1 MFRRTFS
8 LVAVF
13 AVALATGYLLI
24 KPEPTDEAVNF
35 ELPFAASAQSADD
48 ENADTMHI
56 EEMVIGAPDAPLTV
70 IEYASFTCPHCAS
83 FHENTFG
90 DLKKKYIDTG
100 KVQLE
105 FIDYPLDRLAVIAA
119 TLARSIPTKDGYVEA
134 VSILL
139 KKQKQWAYS
148 KNPLKEL
155 QSIAKLFGISS
166 KKFNDISQNIPLMQK
181 IVTKMENESK
191 NFDINSTPT
200 FIVNNKYKISGALS
214 FKDFEKELLKSI
226 NAKKS

>member
-1 MFRRTFS
+1 MLLKRRNFLLGAGVFFLFSKKSMSSQNSSKELMRKQLLGSENAPIKIKEFFS
-8 LVAVF
+8 L
-13 AVALATGYLLI
+13 
-24 KPEPTDEAVNF
+24 
-35 ELPFAASAQSADD
+35 
-48 ENADTMHI
+48 
-56 EEMVIGAPDAPLTV
+56 
-70 IEYASFTCPHCAS
+70 TCGHCAN
-83 FHENTFG
+83 FHLKTLPQ
-90 DLKKKYIDTG
+90 LKKKYIDAG

-148 KNPLKEL
+148 KKPLDEL
-155 QSIAKLFGISS
+155 QSIAKLFGITS
-166 KKFNDISQNIPLMQK
+166 KKFNEISQNIPLMQE
-181 IVTKMENESK
+181 IVKKMENESK

-200 FIVNNKYKISGALS
+200 FIVNDEYKISGALS
-214 FKDFEKELLKSI
+214 FKDFEKEILKSI

>member
-1 MFRRTFS
+1 MLLKRRNFLLGVGVFFLFSKKSLSNQNSLKDLLRKQFLGSENAPIKIKEFFS
-8 LVAVF
+8 L
-13 AVALATGYLLI
+13 
-24 KPEPTDEAVNF
+24 
-35 ELPFAASAQSADD
+35 
-48 ENADTMHI
+48 
-56 EEMVIGAPDAPLTV
+56 
-70 IEYASFTCPHCAS
+70 TCGHCAN
-83 FHENTFG
+83 FHLNTLPL
-90 DLKKKYIDTG
+90 LKKKYIDAG

-119 TLARSIPTKDGYVEA
+119 TLARSIPTKDGYIEA

-148 KNPLKEL
+148 KKPIEEL

-166 KKFNDISQNIPLMQK
+166 QKFNEISQNIPLMEE
-181 IVTKMENESK
+181 IVKKMENESK
-191 NFDINSTPT
+191 NFNINSTPT
-200 FIVNNKYKISGALS
+200 FIVNDEHKISGALS

>member
-1 MFRRTFS
+1 MLLKRRNFLLGVGVFFLFSKKSLSNQNSLKDLLRKQFLGSENAPIKIKEFFS
-8 LVAVF
+8 L
-13 AVALATGYLLI
+13 
-24 KPEPTDEAVNF
+24 
-35 ELPFAASAQSADD
+35 
-48 ENADTMHI
+48 
-56 EEMVIGAPDAPLTV
+56 
-70 IEYASFTCPHCAS
+70 TCGHCAN
-83 FHENTFG
+83 FHLKTLPQ
-90 DLKKKYIDTG
+90 LKKKYIDSG

-119 TLARSIPTKDGYVEA
+119 TLARSIPTKDGYIEA

-148 KNPLKEL
+148 KKPVEEL
-155 QSIAKLFGISS
+155 QSIAKLFGITS
-166 KKFNDISQNIPLMQK
+166 KKFNEISQNIPLMQE
-181 IVTKMENESK
+181 IVKKMENESK

-200 FIVNNKYKISGALS
+200 FIVNDEHKISGALS

>member
-1 MFRRTFS
+1 MRKQFLGSENAPIKIKEFFS
-8 LVAVF
+8 L
-13 AVALATGYLLI
+13 
-24 KPEPTDEAVNF
+24 
-35 ELPFAASAQSADD
+35 
-48 ENADTMHI
+48 
-56 EEMVIGAPDAPLTV
+56 
-70 IEYASFTCPHCAS
+70 TCGHCAN
-83 FHENTFG
+83 FHTKTLPQ
-90 DLKKKYIDTG
+90 LKKNYIDTG

-148 KNPLKEL
+148 KKPLDEL
-155 QSIAKLFGISS
+155 KSIAKLFGIST
-166 KKFNDISQNIPLMQK
+166 KKFNEISQNIPLMQE
-181 IVTKMENESK
+181 IVKKMENESK
-191 NFDINSTPT
+191 NFNINSTPT
-200 FIVNNKYKISGALS
+200 FIINDKYKISGALS

>member
-1 MFRRTFS
+1 MLLNRRNFLLSIAAFFLFSKKSLSDQNSLKQLMRKQLLGSENAPIKIKEFFS
-8 LVAVF
+8 L
-13 AVALATGYLLI
+13 
-24 KPEPTDEAVNF
+24 
-35 ELPFAASAQSADD
+35 
-48 ENADTMHI
+48 
-56 EEMVIGAPDAPLTV
+56 
-70 IEYASFTCPHCAS
+70 TCGHCAN
-83 FHENTFG
+83 FHLKTLPQ
-90 DLKKKYIDTG
+90 LKKKYIDTG

-119 TLARSIPTKDGYVEA
+119 TLARSIPTTDGYIEA

-148 KNPLKEL
+148 KNPLNEL

-166 KKFNDISQNIPLMQK
+166 KKFNDISQNIPLMQE
-181 IVTKMENESK
+181 IVTKMEKESK
-191 NFDINSTPT
+191 NFNISSTPT
-200 FIVNNKYKISGALS
+200 FIINDKYKISGALS

>member
-1 MFRRTFS
+1 MFLNRRSFLLSICAFFLFSKKSLSNQYSLNKLMRKQFLGSENAPIKIKEFFS
-8 LVAVF
+8 L
-13 AVALATGYLLI
+13 
-24 KPEPTDEAVNF
+24 
-35 ELPFAASAQSADD
+35 
-48 ENADTMHI
+48 
-56 EEMVIGAPDAPLTV
+56 
-70 IEYASFTCPHCAS
+70 TCGHCAN
-83 FHENTFG
+83 FHTKTLPQ
-90 DLKKKYIDTG
+90 LKKNYIDTG

-148 KNPLKEL
+148 KKPLDEL
-155 QSIAKLFGISS
+155 KSIAKLFGIST
-166 KKFNDISQNIPLMQK
+166 KKFNEISQNIPLMQE
-181 IVTKMENESK
+181 IVKKMEKESI

-200 FIVNNKYKISGALS
+200 FLVNDEYKISGALS

-226 NAKKS
+226 NAKNS

>member
-1 MFRRTFS
+1 MFLNRRNFLLGIGPFFFFSKKSFSDQNSLKQLMRKQLLGSENAPIKIKEFFS
-8 LVAVF
+8 L
-13 AVALATGYLLI
+13 
-24 KPEPTDEAVNF
+24 
-35 ELPFAASAQSADD
+35 
-48 ENADTMHI
+48 
-56 EEMVIGAPDAPLTV
+56 
-70 IEYASFTCPHCAS
+70 TCGHCAN
-83 FHENTFG
+83 FHLKTLPQ
-90 DLKKKYIDTG
+90 LKKKYIDTG

-148 KNPLKEL
+148 KKPLEEL

-166 KKFNDISQNIPLMQK
+166 KKFKEVSQNIPLMQE
-181 IVTKMENESK
+181 IVKKMENESK
-191 NFDINSTPT
+191 NFNINSTPT
-200 FIVNNKYKISGALS
+200 FLVNDEYKISGALS

-226 NAKKS
+226 NAKNS

>member
-1 MFRRTFS
+1 MRKKFGENMFLNRRNFLLGLATFFLFSKKSFSNQNTLKELMRKQFLGSSDAPIKIKEFFS
-8 LVAVF
+8 L
-13 AVALATGYLLI
+13 
-24 KPEPTDEAVNF
+24 
-35 ELPFAASAQSADD
+35 
-48 ENADTMHI
+48 
-56 EEMVIGAPDAPLTV
+56 
-70 IEYASFTCPHCAS
+70 TCGHCAN
-83 FHENTFG
+83 FHIKTLPQ
-90 DLKKKYIDTG
+90 LKKKYIDTG

-119 TLARSIPTKDGYVEA
+119 TLARSIPTKDGYTEA

-148 KNPLKEL
+148 KNPLNEL

-181 IVTKMENESK
+181 IVTKMEKESK

-200 FIVNNKYKISGALS
+200 FIVNDKYKISGALS

>member
-1 MFRRTFS
+1 MLLKRRNFLLGVGVFFLFSKKSLSNQNSLKVLMRKQLLGSENAPIKIKEFFS
-8 LVAVF
+8 L
-13 AVALATGYLLI
+13 
-24 KPEPTDEAVNF
+24 
-35 ELPFAASAQSADD
+35 
-48 ENADTMHI
+48 
-56 EEMVIGAPDAPLTV
+56 
-70 IEYASFTCPHCAS
+70 TCGHCAN
-83 FHENTFG
+83 FHLKTLPQ
-90 DLKKKYIDTG
+90 LKKKYIDAG

-148 KNPLKEL
+148 KKPLDEL

-166 KKFNDISQNIPLMQK
+166 KKFNEISQNIPLMQE
-181 IVTKMENESK
+181 IVKKMENESK
-191 NFDINSTPT
+191 NFNINSTPT
-200 FIVNNKYKISGALS
+200 FVVNDEYKISGALS

>member
-1 MFRRTFS
+1 MYLNRRNFLLGIGPFFFFSKKSFSDQNSLKQLMRKQLLGSENAPIKIKEFFS
-8 LVAVF
+8 L
-13 AVALATGYLLI
+13 
-24 KPEPTDEAVNF
+24 
-35 ELPFAASAQSADD
+35 
-48 ENADTMHI
+48 
-56 EEMVIGAPDAPLTV
+56 
-70 IEYASFTCPHCAS
+70 TCGHCAN
-83 FHENTFG
+83 FHLKTLPQ
-90 DLKKKYIDTG
+90 LKKKYIDTG

-148 KNPLKEL
+148 KKPLEEL

-166 KKFNDISQNIPLMQK
+166 KKFKEISQNIPLMQE
-181 IVTKMENESK
+181 IVKKMENESK
-191 NFDINSTPT
+191 NFNINSTPT
-200 FIVNNKYKISGALS
+200 FLVNDEYKISGALS

-226 NAKKS
+226 NAKNS

>member
-1 MFRRTFS
+1 MFSKKSFSNQNSLNESMRRQFLGSNDAPIKIKEFFS
-8 LVAVF
+8 L
-13 AVALATGYLLI
+13 TCGHCS
-24 KPEPTDEAVNF
+24 NF
-35 ELPFAASAQSADD
+35 HVRTLPKLQ
-48 ENADTMHI
+48 
-56 EEMVIGAPDAPLTV
+56 
-70 IEYASFTCPHCAS
+70 
-83 FHENTFG
+83 
-90 DLKKKYIDTG
+90 KKYIDTG

-105 FIDYPLDRLAVIAA
+105 FVDYPLDRLAVIAA

-148 KNPLKEL
+148 KKPLEEL

-166 KKFNDISQNIPLMQK
+166 KQFDEVSQNMPLMQE
-181 IVTKMENESK
+181 IVKKMENESK

-200 FIVNNKYKISGALS
+200 FIINDEYKISGALS

>member
-1 MFRRTFS
+1 MLLKRRNFLLGVGVFFLFSKKSLSNQNSLKVLMRKQLLGSENAPIKIKEFFS
-8 LVAVF
+8 L
-13 AVALATGYLLI
+13 
-24 KPEPTDEAVNF
+24 
-35 ELPFAASAQSADD
+35 
-48 ENADTMHI
+48 
-56 EEMVIGAPDAPLTV
+56 
-70 IEYASFTCPHCAS
+70 TCGHCAN
-83 FHENTFG
+83 FHLKTLPQ
-90 DLKKKYIDTG
+90 LKKKYIDAG

-148 KNPLKEL
+148 KKPLDEL

-166 KKFNDISQNIPLMQK
+166 KKFNEISQNISLMQE
-181 IVTKMENESK
+181 IVKKMENESK

-200 FIVNNKYKISGALS
+200 FIVNDEYKISGALS
-214 FKDFEKELLKSI
+214 FKDFEKEILKSI

>member
-1 MFRRTFS
+1 MLLKRRNFLLGVGVFFLFSKKSLSNQNSFKELMRKQLLGSENAPIKIKEFFS
-8 LVAVF
+8 L
-13 AVALATGYLLI
+13 
-24 KPEPTDEAVNF
+24 
-35 ELPFAASAQSADD
+35 
-48 ENADTMHI
+48 
-56 EEMVIGAPDAPLTV
+56 
-70 IEYASFTCPHCAS
+70 TCGHCAN
-83 FHENTFG
+83 FHLNTLPL
-90 DLKKKYIDTG
+90 LKKKYIDAG

-119 TLARSIPTKDGYVEA
+119 TLARSIPTKDGYIEA

-148 KNPLKEL
+148 KKPVEEL
-155 QSIAKLFGISS
+155 QSIAKLFGITS
-166 KKFNDISQNIPLMQK
+166 KKFNEISQNIPLMEE
-181 IVTKMENESK
+181 IVKKMENESK

-200 FIVNNKYKISGALS
+200 FIVNDEYKISGALS

>member
-1 MFRRTFS
+1 MFLKRRNFLLGVGVFFLFSKKSLSNQNSLKVLMRKQLLGSENAPIKIKEFFS
-8 LVAVF
+8 L
-13 AVALATGYLLI
+13 
-24 KPEPTDEAVNF
+24 
-35 ELPFAASAQSADD
+35 
-48 ENADTMHI
+48 
-56 EEMVIGAPDAPLTV
+56 
-70 IEYASFTCPHCAS
+70 TCGHCAN
-83 FHENTFG
+83 FHLKTLPQ
-90 DLKKKYIDTG
+90 LKKSYIDAG

-148 KNPLKEL
+148 KKPLDEL

-166 KKFNDISQNIPLMQK
+166 KKFNEISQNIPLMQE
-181 IVTKMENESK
+181 IVKKMENESK

-200 FIVNNKYKISGALS
+200 FIVNDEYKISGALS
-214 FKDFEKELLKSI
+214 FKDFEKEILKSI

>member
-1 MFRRTFS
+1 MFLNRRNFLLGIGAFFLFSKKSFSDQNSLKQLMRKQLLGSENAPIKIKEFFS
-8 LVAVF
+8 L
-13 AVALATGYLLI
+13 
-24 KPEPTDEAVNF
+24 
-35 ELPFAASAQSADD
+35 
-48 ENADTMHI
+48 
-56 EEMVIGAPDAPLTV
+56 
-70 IEYASFTCPHCAS
+70 TCGHCAN
-83 FHENTFG
+83 FH
-90 DLKKKYIDTG
+90 LKTLPQLEKKYIDTG

-148 KNPLKEL
+148 KKPLEEL

-166 KKFNDISQNIPLMQK
+166 KKFKEVSQNIPLMQE
-181 IVTKMENESK
+181 IVKKMENESK
-191 NFDINSTPT
+191 NFNINSTPT
-200 FIVNNKYKISGALS
+200 FLVNDEYKISGALS

-226 NAKKS
+226 NAKNS

>member
-1 MFRRTFS
+1 MFLNRRNFLLCIGAFFLFPNKSFSNQNSLNESMRKQFLGSNDAPIKIKEFFS
-8 LVAVF
+8 LTCGHCSNF
-13 AVALATGYLLI
+13 HI
-24 KPEPTDEAVNF
+24 KTLPE
-35 ELPFAASAQSADD
+35 
-48 ENADTMHI
+48 
-56 EEMVIGAPDAPLTV
+56 
-70 IEYASFTCPHCAS
+70 
-83 FHENTFG
+83 
-90 DLKKKYIDTG
+90 LKKKYIDTG

-105 FIDYPLDRLAVIAA
+105 FVDYPLDRLAVIAA
-119 TLARSIPTKDGYVEA
+119 TLARSIPTKDGYLEA

-148 KNPLKEL
+148 KNPLNEL

-166 KKFNDISQNIPLMQK
+166 KKFNDISQNIPLMQE
-181 IVTKMENESK
+181 IVTKMEKESK

-200 FIVNNKYKISGALS
+200 FIVNDKYKISGALS

>member
-1 MFRRTFS
+1 MFLNRRNFLLGIGAFFLFSKKSFSNQNSLNELMRKQFLGSNNAPIKIKEFFS
-8 LVAVF
+8 LTCGHCSNF
-13 AVALATGYLLI
+13 HI
-24 KPEPTDEAVNF
+24 KT
-35 ELPFAASAQSADD
+35 LPQ
-48 ENADTMHI
+48 
-56 EEMVIGAPDAPLTV
+56 
-70 IEYASFTCPHCAS
+70 
-83 FHENTFG
+83 
-90 DLKKKYIDTG
+90 LKKKYIDTG

-119 TLARSIPTKDGYVEA
+119 TLARSIPTRDGYVEA

-148 KNPLKEL
+148 KNPLNEL

-166 KKFNDISQNIPLMQK
+166 KKFNDISQNIPLMQE
-181 IVTKMENESK
+181 IVTKMEKESK

-200 FIVNNKYKISGALS
+200 FIVNDKYKISGALS